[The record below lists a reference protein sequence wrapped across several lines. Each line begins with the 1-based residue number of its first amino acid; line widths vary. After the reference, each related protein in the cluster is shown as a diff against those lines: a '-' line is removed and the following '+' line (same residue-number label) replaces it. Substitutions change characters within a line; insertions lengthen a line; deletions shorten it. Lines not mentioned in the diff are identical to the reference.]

1 MPRVLV
7 VDNEGPIREML
18 ATMLRAS
25 GYNVSVARS
34 GFEAIEIATAITTD
48 LIMLDV
54 AMPGFD
60 GWATLEHL
68 RIALPSPRVLMMS
81 GIDHHERA
89 IESGAVGFLDKPYRT
104 SDVLFE
110 VARAIGDE
118 EPGAPTRRAA

>member
-1 MPRVLV
+1 MPRVLI
-7 VDNEGPIREML
+7 VDNEGPVREML
-18 ATMLRAS
+18 AAMLRAS

-34 GFEAIEIATAITTD
+34 GFEAIEIAMAISTD
-48 LIMLDV
+48 LVMLDV

-68 RIALPSPRVLMMS
+68 RLALPEPRVLMMS
-81 GIDHHERA
+81 GIDHRQRA

-104 SDVLFE
+104 TDVLFE

-118 EPGAPTRRAA
+118 EPGAPARHAA